1 MKEDEVLIGNF
12 NSLHADSNVA
22 MDVVADPDHLSND
35 TPMVSNSVTV
45 ATESS
50 IVLKEATKPKQHWA
64 KKQWP
69 KKSASQ
75 YRCTACGKNCFD
87 IDR

>member
-12 NSLHADSNVA
+12 NSLHTDSNVA
-22 MDVVADPDHLSND
+22 MDVVTDPDHLSDD

-50 IVLKEATKPKQHWA
+50 IILKEATKPK
-64 KKQWP
+64 KT
-69 KKSASQ
+69 KKSISQ

>member
-50 IVLKEATKPKQHWA
+50 IVLKEATKPKKA
-64 KKQWP
+64 KK
-69 KKSASQ
+69 STSQ